1 MGGGSRVDDQALHVS
16 NVSQQAENLQ
26 VVNERMSFLNAALD
40 LEGEDGSTTV
50 GEVLLV
56 QRMVRVIR
64 QAGMVDLF
72 HLRVVGKVFH
82 DLFGVLGMALHAQ
95 AQSLNT
101 LQ

>member
-1 MGGGSRVDDQALHVS
+1 MI
-16 NVSQQAENLQ
+16 
-26 VVNERMSFLNAALD
+26 
-40 LEGEDGSTTV
+40 
-50 GEVLLV
+50 
-56 QRMVRVIR
+56 RVIR

-101 LQ
+101 LQQQECVERLMVAPVSRSRMART